1 MENKRIPAILPA
13 AVVKR
18 LENIAE
24 SEGKSRNEI
33 VRDACQAYC
42 DQKLLEEPG
51 SCLPKWAVQQI
62 DALCALLRRD
72 LNARSDQLLSSMAI
86 QLTVIQMILAD
97 GLRIHRADVDEYTR
111 QAVDML
117 KSNNRLF
124 RMEEFIGRGGDG
136 R

>member
-1 MENKRIPAILPA
+1 M
-13 AVVKR
+13 
-18 LENIAE
+18 
-24 SEGKSRNEI
+24 
-33 VRDACQAYC
+33 RDACQAYC